1 VAIALLFTIVALL
14 AIGEF
19 LLFGAVAEAYRD
31 IRQMR
36 EQSGLI
42 DRPMPVELGPV
53 QDQPPSLIGLNP
65 SLDSV
70 VQAVAVYVD
79 SRCGTC
85 QSIVRSLSGGLPEAI
100 WLVVIDESAEKAFAW
115 LGSSG
120 LDQDSP
126 AASRVIWASAESVER
141 NLGGVATPLAIDIE
155 HGRLARAKIITSVR
169 QFYALVPATRT
180 LVPSVSEGVTR

>member
-1 VAIALLFTIVALL
+1 MAIALLFTIVALL

-42 DRPMPVELGPV
+42 DRPMPVELGQA

-65 SLDSV
+65 SLTRS
-70 VQAVAVYVD
+70 
-79 SRCGTC
+79 SR
-85 QSIVRSLSGGLPEAI
+85 RSRSTWTAAAGPVSRSSAASAAACPRRSGWSSSTSRPRRRSPGWAAPGCRPGL
-100 WLVVIDESAEKAFAW
+100 
-115 LGSSG
+115 
-120 LDQDSP
+120 P
-126 AASRVIWASAESVER
+126 AASRVSWASPESVER

-155 HGRLARAKIITSVR
+155 HGRLVRAKIITSVR

-180 LVPSVSEGVTR
+180 LVPSVPEGVTR